1 MDELE
6 KRWIALWERLKM
18 AYGARRPLSLFLIN
32 YSEMERFYHNLN
44 HIAHCLQEFDEVRHL
59 CQKSD
64 ELEMAIWFHDIIYD
78 THSKCNEENSA
89 LYTVDLL
96 KEHGLPV
103 SFWENVISLIIA
115 TKHHEAPE
123 EIDEQIIVD
132 IDLSILGQPEEAFL
146 VYEKQ
151 IRLEYYWVADKEF
164 ADKRAEILQS
174 FLDRKYI
181 YFTDFFRQKYETQAR
196 KNLEESL
203 HRLKNA

>member
-1 MDELE
+1 MDEL
-6 KRWIALWERLKM
+6 KRRWEALWGRLKKT
-18 AYGARRPLSLFLIN
+18 YGVRRPLSVFLIN
-32 YSEMERFYHNLN
+32 YCEMERFYHNLD
-44 HIAHCLQEFDEVRHL
+44 HIAHCLREFDEVGHL
-59 CQKSD
+59 CQNSD

-89 LYTVDLL
+89 LYIDSLL

-103 SFWENVISLIIA
+103 TFRQNVISLIIA
-115 TKHHEAPE
+115 TKHYEIPK

-132 IDLSILGQPEEAFL
+132 IDLSILGQSEQAFL
-146 VYEKQ
+146 EYEKQ
-151 IRLEYYWVADKEF
+151 IRLEYHWVSDREF
-164 ADKRAEILQS
+164 ADKRAEKLQS

-181 YFTDFFRQKYETQAR
+181 YFTEFFRQKYEKQAR